1 MMKKVAKFITKY
13 ARYIFIVIILITIFA
28 GMQIKN
34 LKIEDDITKYISEKD
49 PDIKFYSE
57 VVKKFGGSQAN
68 SLMISLEYEDL
79 FTLENLGRVKS
90 ITEKLEKA
98 PFVKSMNSFLNM
110 PKIIIT
116 DTGIEVKDLVEV
128 FPESDKE
135 AKELKTSLLSDNLVK
150 GKFISEDGNVAL
162 IMIEAKKGIE
172 GKELKKELENI
183 IEPLK
188 GQALQVYYFGLPL
201 ISVDISESS
210 FGTMRL
216 AITAAIIILLILYF
230 CFRSFLGVFLP
241 LLVALLS
248 SFWVLGFVA
257 STGKSVT
264 MMISMVPVLM
274 ISLATAYGIYFV
286 SRYYEERHN
295 LNPFEAV
302 NTTVQ
307 NIFVPIFMSAI
318 TTMAGFL
325 SLTAAIVRPMTEF
338 GFFSTLGIFFAFL
351 LANFLLGSYFA
362 IFPPAKIHQK
372 FSYEANDI
380 ITRILRSLSQS
391 ILKEKKLILISA
403 LIIVIISIGFSTRIK
418 IESSMES
425 RLGKES
431 KIIKTMDYFNEKFGG
446 TDYLYVYVQSKNV
459 KNPYVLRQMKKI
471 EDYSQQL
478 SALGEPSSITDFLIQ
493 LNDAM
498 ENKNIIPA
506 NEDKIDNLWFLAG
519 DNAYIAN
526 MIGKQNDE
534 TLMQIRTKD
543 MSSNALNQAINQM
556 KEFIKNI
563 PPRVKKTK
571 LSEINEEAKPEYY
584 AYLADEIISSLEA
597 KGVKLNNKDE
607 LLKAELIKIA
617 GSPSSEY
624 KKDSEEFANEI
635 LNVSS
640 LEIEDLGIAKTDL
653 LPIFTSYIRDNKSPD
668 DLIKDLTEKIK
679 LSQDDA
685 VYLMGILEDSEK
697 IVENREKVRFAQL
710 ETEKLI
716 GQNLKD
722 EEKDILWYLTDEEI
736 YTPDNNGDIAVS
748 FQLTGIPV
756 ISDKINNSLFQGQVN
771 SMIIA
776 FIVVAIML
784 MIQFGSFMV
793 GLLAMIPIT
802 LTIITTFGTMGL
814 LNIDLNMGS
823 IMVASI
829 AIGTGIDYTIQ
840 YISRYKHELIKRS
853 KIEAMKIT
861 LTGTGRAIFFNSIT
875 VAAGVLVLA
884 FSDLGMMAEFGKLMG
899 SVTII
904 NLIYTLTLLP
914 ILLNNI
920 KLKEEKK
927 SEIKS

>member
-1 MMKKVAKFITKY
+1 MMKKVANFITKY
-13 ARYIFIVIILITIFA
+13 ARFIFIVIIIITIFA
-28 GMQIKN
+28 GIQIKN

-302 NTTVQ
+302 NTTIQ

-372 FSYEANDI
+372 FSYEANDV
-380 ITRILRSLSQS
+380 ITRLLRLVGRS
-391 ILKEKKLILISA
+391 ILKEKKVILISI
-403 LIIVIISIGFSTRIK
+403 LIIGIISIAFSTRIK
-418 IESSMES
+418 TESSMES

-431 KIIKTMDYFNEKFGG
+431 KIIKTMNYFNEKFGG
-446 TDYLYVYVQSKNV
+446 TDYLYVYIQSKNI

-471 EDYSQQL
+471 EDYSKQL

-498 ENKNIIPA
+498 ENKNIIPV

-519 DNAYIAN
+519 DNTYIAN
-526 MIGKQNDE
+526 MIGEQNDE

-543 MSSNALNQAINQM
+543 MTSTALNQAINQVR
-556 KEFIKNI
+556 EFIKNI
-563 PPRVKKTK
+563 PKQVRKTV

-584 AYLADEIISSLEA
+584 AYLVEEIISSLEA
-597 KGVKLNNKDE
+597 KSVKLNNKDE
-607 LLKAELIKIA
+607 LKKELIKIA

-624 KKDSEEFANEI
+624 KKDTEEFMNEI

-640 LEIEDLGIAKTDL
+640 LEIEDLGIEKIDL
-653 LPIFTSYIRDNKSPD
+653 LPILTSYLRDNKSPD
-668 DLIKDLTEKIK
+668 DLIKDLVEKIK
-679 LSQDDA
+679 LSQGDA
-685 VYLMGILEDSEK
+685 VYLLGILENSKK

-722 EEKDILWYLTDEEI
+722 EEKDILWYLLDEAI
-736 YTPDNNGDIAVS
+736 YTPDNNGDIEVS

-756 ISDKINNSLFQGQVN
+756 ISDKINNSLLKGQVK

-776 FIVVAIML
+776 FIAVAIML
-784 MIQFGSFMV
+784 MIQFGSLMV
-793 GLLAMIPIT
+793 GSLAMIPIT

-814 LNIDLNMGS
+814 LNIDLNIGS

-840 YISRYKHELIKRS
+840 YISRYKHELTRRS

-875 VAAGVLVLA
+875 VAAGVFVLA
-884 FSDLGMMAEFGKLMG
+884 FSDLGMMAVFGKLMG
-899 SVTII
+899 SVTLI
-904 NLIYTLTLLP
+904 NLVYTLTLLP

-920 KLKEEKK
+920 KLKEEGKN
-927 SEIKS
+927 EIKL